1 MNNLYNNYSKLKQE
15 NKDLVYLFKSGVFY
29 VALEEDAKLL
39 SKMLD
44 LKINTQN
51 KSFIKCGFPVS
62 KIEKYKIFL
71 DNMNIKYQIIEELE
85 KDSINYSPSLEVKK
99 LIELINSRDID
110 SLSIMDTYKHMKQ
123 IQNLASKIKF
133 GGFSNENKY
142 FINLSKIYRTF
153 LLYI

>member
-1 MNNLYNNYSKLKQE
+1 MNNLYDNYSKLKQE

-39 SKMLD
+39 SKKLY
-44 LKINTQN
+44 LKITTQN
-51 KSFIKCGFPVS
+51 KSFIKCEFPVS

-71 DNMNIKYQIIEELE
+71 DNMNIKYKIIEELK

-99 LIELINSRDID
+99 LIELINSKDID
-110 SLSIMDTYKHMKQ
+110 SLSIIDAYKHIKQ

-133 GGFSNENKY
+133 GGVSYEDK
-142 FINLSKIYRTF
+142 
-153 LLYI
+153 

>member
-29 VALEEDAKLL
+29 IALDEDAKLL

-51 KSFIKCGFPVS
+51 KSFIKCGFPIS
-62 KIEKYKIFL
+62 KIEKYKMFL
-71 DNMNIKYQIIEELE
+71 NNMNIKYRIIEELE

-99 LIELINSRDID
+99 LIELINSKDID
-110 SLSIMDTYKHMKQ
+110 SLSIIYAYKHMKQ

-133 GGFSNENKY
+133 GGFSNENK
-142 FINLSKIYRTF
+142 
-153 LLYI
+153 